1 MSPAPFDP
9 VALPA
14 SVHLGTGEGGLPV
27 VRMAGPRGSAE
38 LYLHGAHL
46 TTWTPAGGRPAL
58 WLSAAS
64 LFNAAKA
71 IRGGVPICFPWF
83 GANPL
88 DPTAAAHG
96 FARLAEWELVAACDD
111 GEAVAVTLRLVD
123 SPATRATAWP
133 HRFEA
138 LYTVTV
144 GARLTLALTV
154 TNRDTDAISFEE
166 ALHSYL
172 AVDDIRTTEVTG
184 LEGAPYLDQ
193 LAGMSIANETG
204 PVRFSAETDRIYLD
218 SPAATVATDGSGSTV
233 SIATDGS
240 HSTIVW
246 NPWIAKAAS
255 MGDFGDDEWT
265 GMVCVESANVRE
277 NRVRLEPG
285 QSHTLTAVFAVADA
299 AAGAPV
305 PRAPGSGR

>member
-9 VALPA
+9 AALPA
-14 SVHLGTGEGGLPV
+14 SVHLETGRGGLPV
-27 VRMAGPRGSAE
+27 VRVAGRQGSAE

-46 TTWTPAGGRPAL
+46 TSWTPAGGLPVL

-64 LFNAAKA
+64 LFTEAKA

-88 DPTAAAHG
+88 DPAAPAHG
-96 FARLAEWELVAACDD
+96 FARLAAWELVGARDED
-111 GEAVAVTLRLVD
+111 GTVAVTLRLAD
-123 SPATRATAWP
+123 SPVTRATAWP

-144 GARLTLALTV
+144 GDRLTLALTV
-154 TNRDTDAISFEE
+154 TNRGPDAVTFEE

-172 AVDDIRTTEVTG
+172 AVDDIRATEVTG

-193 LAGMSIANETG
+193 LAGMSVETDTV

-218 SPAATVATDGSGSTV
+218 SPAATAVTDGSGRTV
-233 SIATDGS
+233 SIATGGS

-246 NPWIAKAAS
+246 NPWIDKAAA
-255 MGDFGDDEWT
+255 MVDFGDDEWT
-265 GMVCVESANVRE
+265 GMVCVETANVRTDA
-277 NRVRLEPG
+277 VRLGPG
-285 QSHTLTAVFAVADA
+285 QSHTMSLLLSAIA
-299 AAGAPV
+299 
-305 PRAPGSGR
+305 

>member
-9 VALPA
+9 AVLPA
-14 SVHLGTGEGGLPV
+14 SVRLATGRGGLPV
-27 VRMAGPRGSAE
+27 VRVAGQHGSAE

-46 TTWTPAGGRPAL
+46 VAWTPFAGRPVL
-58 WLSAAS
+58 WLSEAGV
-64 LFNAAKA
+64 FTEAKA

-83 GANPL
+83 GANRL
-88 DPTAAAHG
+88 DPVAPAHG
-96 FARLAEWELVAACDD
+96 FARLAEWELVGARDD
-111 GEAVAVTLRLVD
+111 GQAVAVTLRLSD

-154 TNRDTDAISFEE
+154 TNRDTDAVGFEE

-172 AVDDIRTTEVTG
+172 AVDDIRATEIGG

-193 LAGMSIANETG
+193 LHGMSVETETG
-204 PVRFSAETDRIYLD
+204 PVRFTAETDRIYLD
-218 SPAATVATDGSGSTV
+218 SPAATIVTDGSRRTV
-233 SIATDGS
+233 SIATGGS
-240 HSTIVW
+240 RSTIVW

-277 NRVRLEPG
+277 NRVQLEPG
-285 QSHTLTAVFAVADA
+285 ESHTLTAVFDVA
-299 AAGAPV
+299 G
-305 PRAPGSGR
+305 

>member
-9 VALPA
+9 AALPA
-14 SVHLGTGEGGLPV
+14 SVRLEVGEGGLPV
-27 VRMAGPRGSAE
+27 VRVDGSHGSAE

-46 TTWTPAGGRPAL
+46 TRWTPADGRPVL

-64 LFNAAKA
+64 LFTEAKA

-88 DPTAAAHG
+88 DPGAPAHG
-96 FARLAEWELVAACDD
+96 FARLAEWELVAARDD
-111 GEAVAVTLRLVD
+111 GDTVAVTLRLAD

-144 GARLTLALTV
+144 GTRLALALTV

-172 AVDDIRTTEVTG
+172 AVDDIRATEVAG

-193 LAGMSIANETG
+193 LAGMSVGTETG
-204 PVRFSAETDRIYLD
+204 PVRFNAETDRIYLD
-218 SPAATVATDGSGSTV
+218 SPAATAVTDGSGRTV
-233 SIATDGS
+233 GITTQGS

-277 NRVRLEPG
+277 NRVRLEPD
-285 QSHTLTAVFAVADA
+285 QSHTLTAVFDVA
-299 AAGAPV
+299 G
-305 PRAPGSGR
+305 